1 MDTEPKKQSWYQKK
15 RYLIPMGLI
24 GVMMAFGA
32 AENNSSTAVQNTSI
46 VVAPYVQPASVINDY
61 TTLIQQKTVPATSQ
75 STDLSN
81 NNFYINVDGNTV
93 HSPAYSDSAPA
104 GASAQ
109 CRDGTYSFSQN
120 RRGTCSG
127 HGGVAEWL

>member
-1 MDTEPKKQSWYQKK
+1 MGSGCVSDILQNSNSLYSPQNQAIEQTIKQVPNTAQQIETAPT
-15 RYLIPMGLI
+15 RAVTQPM
-24 GVMMAFGA
+24 V
-32 AENNSSTAVQNTSI
+32 NTPTQTAPNG
-46 VVAPYVQPASVINDY
+46 YY
-61 TTLIQQKTVPATSQ
+61 K
-75 STDLSN
+75 
-81 NNFYINVDGNTV
+81 NVDGNSV
-93 HSPAYSDSAPA
+93 ARPYQAPSAPA